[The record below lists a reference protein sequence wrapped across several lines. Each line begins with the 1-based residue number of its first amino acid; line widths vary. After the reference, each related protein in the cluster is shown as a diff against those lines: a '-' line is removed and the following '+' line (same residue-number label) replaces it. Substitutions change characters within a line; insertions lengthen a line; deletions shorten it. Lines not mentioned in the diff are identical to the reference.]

1 MRGRATR
8 DALVMPLGRDASSR
22 FGPWIVGAMV
32 YIASIA
38 LAGAMVLSSTG
49 QAWQSDLAGTI
60 TIQVMPQGAGTGEA
74 VERIVALLRRT
85 PGITEAE
92 PLDEDAMRALLAPW
106 LGKDANLAALPVP
119 ALIHARIA
127 PYAQIET
134 KALAARL
141 AAEVPGTTVDDH
153 GLWLEDIRLFAG
165 ALQAIG
171 YAIVVL
177 VGATAIVTVVFATRA
192 GLAVH
197 EDVIEILHL
206 VGAQD
211 GYIARQFQIHVR
223 TLALAGGL
231 IGFALSVATI
241 IVLGRFA
248 PVGEGAMLPQMTLAP
263 LQWLAMAS
271 LPLIAVGIGMATARV
286 TVMRALS
293 RVI

>member
-1 MRGRATR
+1 M
-8 DALVMPLGRDASSR
+8 
-22 FGPWIVGAMV
+22 
-32 YIASIA
+32 
-38 LAGAMVLSSTG
+38 
-49 QAWQSDLAGTI
+49 
-60 TIQVMPQGAGTGEA
+60 
-74 VERIVALLRRT
+74 
-85 PGITEAE
+85 
-92 PLDEDAMRALLAPW
+92 
-106 LGKDANLAALPVP
+106 
-119 ALIHARIA
+119 
-127 PYAQIET
+127 
-134 KALAARL
+134 
-141 AAEVPGTTVDDH
+141 
-153 GLWLEDIRLFAG
+153 WLEDIRLFAG

-192 GLAVH
+192 GRAVH

>member
-1 MRGRATR
+1 MRPYERRAATPPAGAAGPMRGRATR
-8 DALVMPLGRDASSR
+8 DALVMPLGRDTSSR

-49 QAWQSDLAGTI
+49 QARQSDLAGTI

-127 PYAQIET
+127 PDAQIET

-248 PVGEGAMLPQMTLAP
+248 PVRGRRYVAANDAGSP
-263 LQWLAMAS
+263 S
-271 LPLIAVGIGMATARV
+271 VARHG
-286 TVMRALS
+286 
-293 RVI
+293 